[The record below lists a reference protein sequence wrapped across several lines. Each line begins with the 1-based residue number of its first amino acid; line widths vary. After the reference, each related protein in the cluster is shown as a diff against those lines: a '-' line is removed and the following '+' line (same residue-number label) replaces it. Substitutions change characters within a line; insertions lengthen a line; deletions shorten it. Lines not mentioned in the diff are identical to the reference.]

1 MAGSYRFVVAGRV
14 QGVGFRHAS
23 VEKALSMGL
32 RGWIRN
38 REDGCVEGQVDGDA
52 VQPLEGFRQ
61 FLERG
66 PIAATVERLE
76 WTSCGSSGESGF
88 RILRD

>member
-1 MAGSYRFVVAGRV
+1 MAGSYRFLVAGRV

-23 VEKALSMGL
+23 MEKALSMGL

-52 VQPLEGFRQ
+52 VRFLEGFRR

-66 PIAATVERLE
+66 PVAASVERLE
-76 WTSCGSSGESGF
+76 WTACDPSGEPKF